1 MYIFPDATKIL
12 ADENELYAFRIERGS
27 KQRITHSVGLV
38 ISAIKKLNASR
49 IITKAVQVLA
59 DLRRALIYHQAME

>member
-1 MYIFPDATKIL
+1 MLQKFL
-12 ADENELYAFRIERGS
+12 ADENELYAFRTERGS

-59 DLRRALIYHQAME
+59 DLRQALIYHQAME

>member
-1 MYIFPDATKIL
+1 MLQKFL
-12 ADENELYAFRIERGS
+12 ADENELYALRTERGS

-59 DLRRALIYHQAME
+59 DLRQALIYHQAME